1 MDYMEVPFS
10 HNGLA
15 TGISGFYYILTGMI
29 KKALNLK
36 VINF

>member
-1 MDYMEVPFS
+1 MEVPFS

-15 TGISGFYYILTGMI
+15 TGISGFYYILRGVI